1 MNIGITCYPTHG
13 GSGVVATELGKLL
26 AEKGHHV
33 HFITDHIPFRLGRF
47 HRNIYYHK
55 VEVSDYP
62 VFRYPPYSLA
72 LSSRLAQ
79 VAREHKLD
87 LLHVHYAL
95 PHAVAAYL
103 AKQMVGDHLKI
114 ITTLHGTDIT
124 VLGHDP
130 SLKDLL
136 RFAIDQSD
144 AVTAVSQSLIDDTY
158 KLIGP
163 KKIIQLVYNFIDK
176 REYFPRDLL
185 EHRLKFAEPHEKL
198 LLHISNFRPVKR
210 TRDVI
215 EIFAKVRE
223 IVPCRLLLVGDGPDC
238 CAIQSMAR
246 EMGLT
251 DYIHFLGKQDEVAEI
266 ICLADVMLLPS
277 ETESFGLVALEGM
290 ACGVPTVATRVGGIP
305 EVVIHGETGFLS
317 NVGNTEEM
325 AKYVI
330 QICNDGNLR
339 KKLASACL
347 DRALHVFCS
356 DDITDQYERIYH
368 NVMLASS
375 QSKA

>member
-1 MNIGITCYPTHG
+1 LNIGITCYPTHG

-26 AEKGHHV
+26 AEKGHQV

-79 VAREHKLD
+79 VATEHRLD

-103 AKQMVGDHLKI
+103 AKKMVGDHLKI
-114 ITTLHGTDIT
+114 VTTLHGTDIT

-163 KKIIQLVYNFIDK
+163 KKEIELVHNFIDK
-176 REYFPRDLL
+176 REYFPRNT
-185 EHRLKFAEPHEKL
+185 EHVRLNFAEPDEKL

-223 IVPCRLLLVGDGPDC
+223 SVPSRLLLVGDGPDL
-238 CAIQSMAR
+238 CAIQCMAR
-246 EMGLT
+246 EMGLSE
-251 DYIHFLGKQDEVAEI
+251 YIHFLGKQDEVSEI
-266 ICLADVMLLPS
+266 ISLADVMLLPS

-305 EVVIHGETGFLS
+305 EVVVHGETGFLS
-317 NVGNTEEM
+317 NLGNVDEM

-330 QICNDGNLR
+330 QICRDDELR
-339 KKLASACL
+339 QKLSAACI
-347 DRALHVFCS
+347 DRALHFFCS
-356 DDITDQYERIYH
+356 DDITVQYEQIYQ
-368 NVMLASS
+368 NVLCPSS
-375 QSKA
+375 QPTA